1 MFAIS
6 GSLTNWLAIHMLFDK
21 VKFLYGSGVILDRF
35 DEIKIGIRNL
45 ALEELFTND
54 KIEKYLLNKNN
65 TNIND
70 LTSNINY
77 NKLFEGLLDAI
88 ESSKLGGMLVMFGG
102 RKALQPLKEPVII
115 KLKSIMNEKVKDF
128 FTMPTNGNL
137 VEKFKTNIEQAID
150 SKLKEL
156 KPEDV
161 KKIIEKM
168 IRIHLGWLVVWG
180 GIFGGVFG
188 LIFYLTGYY

>member
-88 ESSKLGGMLVMFGG
+88 ESSKLGLLVRLVLLHQRLMQC
-102 RKALQPLKEPVII
+102 KYTCYQ
-115 KLKSIMNEKVKDF
+115 KD
-128 FTMPTNGNL
+128 
-137 VEKFKTNIEQAID
+137 V
-150 SKLKEL
+150 
-156 KPEDV
+156 
-161 KKIIEKM
+161 
-168 IRIHLGWLVVWG
+168 
-180 GIFGGVFG
+180 
-188 LIFYLTGYY
+188 